1 MQGRSARESNSTSG
15 QKHQS
20 NTKTH
25 VAVFLIQQTPDVSET
40 YGGGP
45 TCLDPDGTGCLL
57 GVGGAEVHHPDV
69 SHLGRLPDGGEGGA
83 GAALA
88 QLFEE
93 PFHLCEGWEK
103 EGRIKEGEHKYSFSY
118 LTNRAQS
125 RSVLEKKGKQQ
136 SLTKENISCKIKR
149 KYTWD

>member
-1 MQGRSARESNSTSG
+1 MAEGPPASTQTAPAVSSG
-15 QKHQS
+15 W
-20 NTKTH
+20 
-25 VAVFLIQQTPDVSET
+25 
-40 YGGGP
+40 
-45 TCLDPDGTGCLL
+45 
-57 GVGGAEVHHPDV
+57 GGAEVHHPDV